1 MKNRNK
7 LIDKYVKAAKG
18 TAFLCFSAVM
28 GGVVFPLVTFG
39 AIQIAESNI
48 SGAEF
53 FAVISAIVV
62 LGGLGMGLFSC
73 FFHALRLFREM
84 IHRQEAMY
92 SVVFSDTNHR
102 ALSLSV
108 TLSDEWLIYEG
119 NGAYYFEHIKSA
131 SYTCRTIQIRNSY
144 PDRVLFPYKN
154 IEVFD
159 IALTTADGEVCEI
172 HELEEEGL
180 EELRSWLND
189 KCGLKI

>member
-1 MKNRNK
+1 
-7 LIDKYVKAAKG
+7 
-18 TAFLCFSAVM
+18 
-28 GGVVFPLVTFG
+28 
-39 AIQIAESNI
+39 
-48 SGAEF
+48 
-53 FAVISAIVV
+53 
-62 LGGLGMGLFSC
+62 MGLFSC

-102 ALSLSV
+102 TLSLSV

-119 NGAYYFEHIKSA
+119 NGAYYFEHTKSA

-144 PDRVLFPYKN
+144 PERVLFPCKN

-159 IALTTADGEVCEI
+159 VALTTADGEVCEI
-172 HELEEEGL
+172 RGLDEEGL

>member
-7 LIDKYVKAAKG
+7 LIDKYVEAAKR

-28 GGVVFPLVTFG
+28 GGVAFPLVTIG
-39 AIQIAESNI
+39 AIEIAESNI
-48 SGAEF
+48 SGSEF
-53 FAVISAIVV
+53 FAVIAAIVV

-73 FFHALRLFREM
+73 FFHTLRLFREM

-119 NGAYYFEHIKSA
+119 NGAYYYEYIKYA
-131 SYTCRTIQIRNSY
+131 SYTSRTIQIRNDNL
-144 PDRVLFPYKN
+144 DRVFFPYKTY
-154 IEVFD
+154 EVFD

-172 HELEEEGL
+172 RGLEEEGL
-180 EELRSWLND
+180 EELRSWLYN
-189 KCGLKI
+189 KCKLKI